1 MYTPKCTSTNPHG
14 VMIRIQ
20 NPTGWLNMDQ
30 HKQTSKVVPTKKR
43 SGLLVLEMT
52 SKICCEVVQYTVTRA
67 HIDVVITS
75 LNPKS
80 LYCNQELTWFTSRVM
95 RKNVW
100 ETEHLESYHLINS
113 GKFGT
118 LIRKKSGLIFVRRFV
133 ETIYIYP
140 SNVFW
145 IVSWVSL
152 VIPKR
157 DPNLRA
163 TFQHRSWNIQ
173 VPLENNE
180 QILSQILKLV
190 GKLKISINT
199 WSNRFV
205 KQRLPLFGLESSD
218 F

>member
-30 HKQTSKVVPTKKR
+30 QKQTSKVVPTKKR

-133 ETIYIYP
+133 ETIYIYIYILP
-140 SNVFW
+140 TSFELFLGCLWSSQNEIQTYVQLSN
-145 IVSWVSL
+145 I
-152 VIPKR
+152 
-157 DPNLRA
+157 DPETYKYRWKTMNKYY
-163 TFQHRSWNIQ
+163 HRSWN
-173 VPLENNE
+173 
-180 QILSQILKLV
+180 
-190 GKLKISINT
+190 
-199 WSNRFV
+199 
-205 KQRLPLFGLESSD
+205 
-218 F
+218 